1 MNRTAI
7 IFVLLA
13 TAGCAQASQV
23 NPIRKVVTMMQ
34 MMQNKVIAEGKRAEE
49 LFDKFMCYCE
59 TGEATLSKS
68 ISDAEAKLTALG
80 SSIKSTAAMKAQL
93 ESDVAT
99 AKENRAAAE
108 AAIEAANAMR
118 GKENEAFQKE
128 SSDLTANIAALS
140 GAIPAI
146 EKGMAGGFLQTRAAS
161 VLRRLSVQMDMS
173 SVDRD
178 MLASFLSMGSGA
190 GYVPQSGE
198 ILGILKQ
205 MKDEM
210 EADLKTAEEN
220 EASAL
225 ANFEALVAAKK
236 AEIAACTKEIEEKL
250 TRLAN
255 VGVELAEMKNDLED
269 TAEALEEDKKF
280 LADLGTSCNTK
291 GEEWELYKKTQAE
304 ELLALADTIKI
315 LNDDDAL
322 ELFKKTL
329 PSAAS
334 FMQVQVSAKV
344 VRQQA
349 LASLSTA
356 RSTGSRDARLDLLE
370 MALRGNQM
378 GFEKVIKLIDDLIAV
393 LKKEQGD
400 DDAKKGYCEAEFDA
414 AEDKV

>member
-1 MNRTAI
+1 
-7 IFVLLA
+7 
-13 TAGCAQASQV
+13 
-23 NPIRKVVTMMQ
+23 MMQ

-49 LFDKFMCYCE
+49 LFDKFMCYCQ
-59 TGEATLSKS
+59 TGEATLTKS
-68 ISDAEAKLTALG
+68 IADAEAKITALE
-80 SSIKSTAAMKAQL
+80 SSIKETAAMKEQMGA
-93 ESDVAT
+93 DVEK
-99 AKENRAAAE
+99 AKGDRAAAKETLAQAE
-108 AAIEAANAMR
+108 ALRN
-118 GKENEAFQKE
+118 KENAAFLKE
-128 SSDLTANIAALS
+128 SGDLKANIAALA

-178 MLASFLSMGSGA
+178 VLASFLSMGSGA

-280 LADLGTSCNTK
+280 LADLGTSCSTK

-304 ELLALADTIKI
+304 ELLALAETIKI

-334 FMQVQVSAKV
+334 LLQLKVSEKE
-344 VRQQA
+344 VRQRA
-349 LASLSTA
+349 LTALSASRNSPFA
-356 RSTGSRDARLDLLE
+356 KRL
-370 MALRGNQM
+370 
-378 GFEKVIKLIDDLIAV
+378 F
-393 LKKEQGD
+393 
-400 DDAKKGYCEAEFDA
+400 
-414 AEDKV
+414 